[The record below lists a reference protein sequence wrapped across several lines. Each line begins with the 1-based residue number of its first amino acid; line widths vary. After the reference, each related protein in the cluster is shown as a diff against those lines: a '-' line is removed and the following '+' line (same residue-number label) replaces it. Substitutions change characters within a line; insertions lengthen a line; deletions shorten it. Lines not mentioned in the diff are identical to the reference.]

1 MDKNQILKYEFCKKH
16 LKRLSDDMEKIP
28 FGAQRYGCGS
38 HSPDIEHTLQR
49 IHQDMFK
56 SIQSAML
63 AAQSKVNTIIEKI

>member
-1 MDKNQILKYEFCKKH
+1 MDKHQILKYEFCKKH

-49 IHQDMFK
+49 IHQEMYEK
-56 SIQSAML
+56 VALAMKE
-63 AAQSKVNTIIEKI
+63 AQAKVNSIIYET